1 MTVAY
6 LLNHTKVCTNNLQ
19 TLHMHSNPSKSSP
32 LHPLGR
38 VRAHIQ
44 SFTALLMNQS
54 AGSVLFISARS
65 NRSGSFSLSCQSS
78 REAQRLRRG
87 RGFKTSRQFNDPLS
101 FCLPCGNVEFCSYIA
116 VCMQELK
123 LKEND
128 RIKKD

>member
-65 NRSGSFSLSCQSS
+65 NRSDSFSLSCQSS
-78 REAQRLRRG
+78 REARRLREEEG
-87 RGFKTSRQFNDPLS
+87 VLKHLGSSTTPSIS
-101 FCLPCGNVEFCSYIA
+101 VCLVEMWNF
-116 VCMQELK
+116 VVV
-123 LKEND
+123 
-128 RIKKD
+128 